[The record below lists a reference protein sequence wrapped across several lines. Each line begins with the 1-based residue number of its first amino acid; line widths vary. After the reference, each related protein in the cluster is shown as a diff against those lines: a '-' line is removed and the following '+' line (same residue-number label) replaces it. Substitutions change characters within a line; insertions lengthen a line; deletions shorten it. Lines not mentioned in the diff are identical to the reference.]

1 MLSNAKY
8 DLEIA
13 TWIIEF
19 EKSETRKVQKQILE
33 SCQCSAIEA
42 HKRAHMIIGKAL
54 EKIHLEKRKNKLYVS
69 SILKKLTK
77 YEVDSLNKHM
87 SKNFGLSESDFKLI
101 ITQLKVNETKFFELV
116 FTSHFADCTSFI
128 QKNYKASYDDAYD
141 ATMDAIIE
149 FRERLVNQKISYGN
163 LRYLFTK
170 MASQIYMKKA
180 KKFQNREIN
189 ESDLSE
195 PVQAVDED
203 ELSILNKAWDEL
215 GNNCQNLL
223 RNHFYAKLKLSEIA
237 EIEQKSSS
245 SIRKQ
250 KERCMNRLKLLF
262 TKNSKNYV

>member
-1 MLSNAKY
+1 MLSTAEY
-8 DLEIA
+8 DLEVA
-13 TWIIEF
+13 AWVIEF
-19 EKSETRKVQKQILE
+19 EKSHTRSVQKQILK

-42 HKRAHMIIGKAL
+42 HKRAHLVISTAL
-54 EKIHLEKRKNKLYVS
+54 EKIQLEKRKNQLYVA

-77 YEVDSLNKHM
+77 YEVDSLNTNM

-116 FTSHFADCTSFI
+116 FISHFADCASYI
-128 QKNYKASYDDAYD
+128 QKVYKASYDDAYD
-141 ATMDAIIE
+141 ATMDAIID
-149 FRERLVNQKISYGN
+149 FRERLVLQKISYGN

-170 MASQIYMKKA
+170 MASQIYLKKV
-180 KKFQNREIN
+180 KSFQNREIL

-195 PVQAVDED
+195 AKKPVDPDEVM
-203 ELSILNKAWDEL
+203 ILNKAWEEL
-215 GNNCQNLL
+215 GDNCKGLL
-223 RNHFYAKLKLSEIA
+223 KNHFYAKLKLSEIA
-237 EIEQKSSS
+237 EIEQKSSA